1 MISRF
6 SPHNHTEYSNIRLL
20 DATNK
25 LENLV
30 KRGIEIGLAGL
41 AITDHE
47 SLAGSVKICKL
58 QEKYPDFKI
67 AIGNEIYLTDTREK
81 NQKYYHFI
89 LIAKEAEGHRQ
100 LRELS
105 SLAWVNGYMDRGLM
119 RVPTL
124 KEDLEKVVRANPGHL
139 IATTACIG
147 GELSQNI
154 LIAHDAK
161 KVKDEHTLL
170 AASTRLDDFVSWCLR
185 IFENDFYLEIAPG
198 ASKEQIIVNAKILEY
213 GKVKKI
219 PVVIGD
225 DAHYLKKEDRFVH
238 KAYLNSADG
247 EREVDAFYQYAYLH
261 NEEDCL
267 RDLMPTCEA
276 LNLIWD
282 ITIEQLYKKLCDN
295 SIDMFNKIETYSLLH
310 NQTIP
315 SVEVKDYPKA
325 NEFYPQ
331 YQITRKEVISENYPI
346 LSNMLKSDDKYDRYW
361 INQCLEKLRDKGLY
375 KKEYLSR
382 LEEEADVKKTISEKL
397 GTNIFKYPIVLQHYI
412 DMMWDCGSLVGAGR
426 GSSCS
431 GLNHYLLGVT
441 QLDPIKWNLPFFR
454 YINKERI
461 ELPDIDLDL
470 CPSKRPLIMK
480 KIKAERGQK
489 FDVNMPE
496 ELRSELGA
504 TFVTTFGTETAKSAI
519 QTACRGYRSEQY
531 PDGIDS
537 DIGTYLA
544 SLVPVERGF
553 NWTVEE
559 MVNGNPDKG
568 RQPVALFNAEVAQY
582 PGLLETILGIE
593 GLVKSRGIHAS
604 GVILFDEDPF
614 KFGCFMRAP
623 NGEVTTQYDL
633 HDCEAAGMTKYD
645 FLVTS
650 VQDMLMQTIQFL
662 QDDGELPQDW
672 TLREIYD
679 EYLHPEVLDIKDKK
693 TWDNIKNG
701 RILSCFQFD
710 SDIGSQGIK
719 KVQPNDILELSNTN
733 GLIRLMAPDGEENPM
748 DKYVRFKTNPGQW
761 DIEMQTYGLTDE
773 EQDAFRKYLKVSF
786 GVGISQ
792 EQLMKSLMDPD
803 ICGFGLKDAN
813 AARKIIGKKQM
824 SKIPELRAKI
834 KEQAK
839 SDAVGRYVW
848 DAVARPQLGYSFSDI
863 HALAY
868 SFIGYQTA
876 YIASKWNPIY
886 WDTAVLVV
894 NSGSL
899 EEAEI
904 YDDDIE
910 DVEIKEKN
918 TDYTKVA
925 KAIGEIIDHHIKISL
940 IDINRSDYG
949 FKPDVKNNQIL
960 YGLKALSGVN
970 TEIINE
976 IKKNRPYKNIIDFM
990 NKVKVKKP
998 AMISLIKSGA
1008 FDNYG
1013 LIEGDKDKIRY
1024 ANMVYYLMKT
1034 SEPKK
1039 KLNLQN
1045 MPGLVAKR
1053 ILPEK
1058 LKFEERIFNFTQH
1071 LKHHK
1076 WVDKS
1081 TNAEYYVLVPK
1092 EAYDF
1097 YVMCGQE
1104 HSEFKDEYI
1113 EVIDGVP
1120 VIKQDIWKK
1129 QIYDIYMN
1137 NVRVWLK
1144 DNQEETLKKY
1154 NEVLFMDEWNKY
1166 IKNNNLASWE
1176 MDALCFYYHDH
1187 ELINM
1192 NKNKYGIDNFFD
1204 YNEEPEI
1211 ESLWRGN
1218 IPIYKLFRI
1227 AGTVISKNDVRHT
1240 IALLTTE
1247 GVVPVKFNRDM
1258 YAMYKRQISE
1268 LQPNG
1273 TKKVV
1278 EKGWF
1283 KRGTM
1288 LIINGFRRDDMFV
1301 AKKYAKTQ
1309 GHTIYKITEINENG
1323 EIKIENERGK
1333 AN

>member
-1 MISRF
+1 MIQRF

-20 DATNK
+20 DSTNK

-47 SLAGSVKICKL
+47 SLAGSIKICKL

-67 AIGNEIYLTDTREK
+67 AIGNEIYLTDTRDK

-89 LIAKEAEGHRQ
+89 LIAKDAEGHRQ

-105 SLAWVNGYMDRGLM
+105 SLAWANGYYDRGTQL

-124 KEDLEKVVRANPGHL
+124 KSDLERVVRANPGHL

-154 LIAHDAK
+154 LRIHDAL
-161 KVKDEHTLL
+161 KVNDTDLRFQAIENINNF
-170 AASTRLDDFVSWCLR
+170 LDWCTG
-185 IFENDFYLEIAPG
+185 IFNDDFYLEIAPG
-198 ASKEQIIVNAKILEY
+198 ASKEQVLVNQKIMQYAIHTGIGIVL
-213 GKVKKI
+213 
-219 PVVIGD
+219 GD

-238 KAYLNSADG
+238 KAYLNSTDG
-247 EREVDAFYQYAYLH
+247 EREVDTFYQYAYLH
-261 NEEDCL
+261 SEEDCL
-267 RDLMPTCEA
+267 EDLTPSFEGSTEE
-276 LNLIWD
+276 I
-282 ITIEQLYKKLCDN
+282 YKCLCN
-295 SIDMFNKIETYSLLH
+295 WSMDMFNKIETYSLLH

-315 SVEVKDYPKA
+315 SIDIPNVPKG
-325 NEFYPQ
+325 E
-331 YQITRKEVISENYPI
+331 IKGIKEKYPI
-346 LSNMLKSDDKYDRYW
+346 LTSMLKSDDNYDRYW
-361 INQCLEKLRDKGLY
+361 SFNCINKLMTLNKCNDT
-375 KKEYLSR
+375 YLSR

-489 FDVNMPE
+489 FDANMPE

-519 QTACRGYRSEQY
+519 QTACRGYRSEDY

-553 NWTVEE
+553 NWTVNE

-568 RQPVALFNAEVAQY
+568 RQPVALFNAEVTQY

-593 GLVKSRGIHAS
+593 GLIKSRGIHAS

-623 NGEVTTQYDL
+623 NGEVVTQYDL

-650 VQDMLMQTIQFL
+650 VQDMLTQTIQFL

-679 EYLHPEVLDIKDKK
+679 EYLHPEVLDIKDKR

-701 RILSCFQFD
+701 KILSCFQFD

-748 DKYVRFKTNPGQW
+748 DKYVRFKANPGQW
-761 DIEMQTYGLTDE
+761 DMEMQTYGLTNE

-813 AARKIIGKKQM
+813 TARKIIGKKQM

-876 YIASKWNPIY
+876 YVASKWNPIY

-949 FKPDVKNNQIL
+949 FKPDVNNNQIL

-970 TEIINE
+970 TETINE

-1008 FDNYG
+1008 FDNCG
-1013 LIEGDKDKIRY
+1013 LIEGDKDKVRY

-1045 MPGLVAKR
+1045 MSGLVTKR
-1053 ILPEK
+1053 IIPEK
-1058 LKFEERIFNFTQH
+1058 LKFETRIFNFTQH

-1097 YVMCGQE
+1097 YIMCGQE
-1104 HSEFKDEYI
+1104 HPEFKDEYI

-1192 NKNKYGIDNFFD
+1192 NKNKYGVDNFFD
-1204 YNEEPEI
+1204 YNEEPEV
-1211 ESLWRGN
+1211 ESFWRGN

-1268 LQPNG
+1268 LQPDG
-1273 TKKVV
+1273 SKKVV

-1301 AKKYAKTQ
+1301 AKKYSKTQ

-1333 AN
+1333 AS

>member
-1 MISRF
+1 MIQRF

-89 LIAKEAEGHRQ
+89 LIAKDAEGHRQ

-124 KEDLEKVVRANPGHL
+124 KEDLERVVRANPGHL

-154 LIAHDAK
+154 LKIHDAK
-161 KVKDEHTLL
+161 KTGDKDAELI
-170 AASTRLDDFVSWCLR
+170 STKNISNFVNWCTDVFDD
-185 IFENDFYLEIAPG
+185 DFYLEIAPG
-198 ASKEQIIVNAKILEY
+198 ASKEQILVNQKIMEFAVHTGIGIVL
-213 GKVKKI
+213 
-219 PVVIGD
+219 GD

-238 KAYLNSADG
+238 KAYLNSTDG
-247 EREVDAFYQYAYLH
+247 EREVDTFYQYAYLH
-261 NEEDCL
+261 GEEDCIE
-267 RDLMPTCEA
+267 DLTPSFEGSTEEIYKA
-276 LNLIWD
+276 LCGW
-282 ITIEQLYKKLCDN
+282 
-295 SIDMFNKIETYSLLH
+295 SMDMFNKIETYSLLH

-315 SVEVKDYPKA
+315 SVEVKDYEKITPIQA
-325 NEFYPQ
+325 NWYNETTIKYPTLTTMFQ
-331 YQITRKEVISENYPI
+331 
-346 LSNMLKSDDKYDRYW
+346 SDDKYDRYW
-361 INQCLEKLRDKGLY
+361 VNQCVDKLRSL
-375 KKEYLSR
+375 KKDNDEYLSR

-470 CPSKRPLIMK
+470 CPSKRPLIMR
-480 KIKAERGQK
+480 KIKNERGQK
-489 FDVNMPE
+489 FDTNMAP

-519 QTACRGYRSEQY
+519 QTACRGYRSEEY
-531 PDGIDS
+531 PDGIDT

-568 RQPVALFNAEVAQY
+568 RQPIALFNTEVEKY
-582 PGLLETILGIE
+582 PGLLEIILGIE
-593 GLVKSRGIHAS
+593 GLIKSRGIHAS
-604 GVILFDEDPF
+604 GVIMFDEDPF
-614 KFGCFMRAP
+614 EFGCFMKAP
-623 NGEVTTQYDL
+623 NGEVVTQYDL

-645 FLVTS
+645 FLLTS

-662 QDDGELPQDW
+662 QDDNELPQDW

-679 EYLHPEVLDIKDKK
+679 EYLHPEVLDIKDIR
-693 TWDNIKNG
+693 TWDNIKKG
-701 RILSCFQFD
+701 KVLACFQFD

-748 DKYVRFKTNPGQW
+748 DKYVRFKANPGSW
-761 DIEMQTYGLTDE
+761 DMEMNHYGLTQE
-773 EQDAFRKYLKVSF
+773 EQNAFRKYLKVSF

-803 ICGFGLKDAN
+803 ICGFGLGDAN

-824 SKIPELRAKI
+824 SKIPDLRAKI
-834 KEQAK
+834 KECAK

-876 YIASKWNPIY
+876 YIATKWNPIY

-899 EEAEI
+899 EENEI
-904 YDDDIE
+904 YDDDIDE
-910 DVEIKEKN
+910 VDVKEKN
-918 TDYTKVA
+918 TDYA
-925 KAIGEIIDHHIKISL
+925 KIARAIGEIIDHHIKLSL
-940 IDINRSDYG
+940 IDINKSDYG
-949 FKPDVKNNQIL
+949 FKPDVENNQIL

-970 TEIINE
+970 AEMITQ
-976 IKKNRPYKNIIDFM
+976 IKENRPYANIIDFM
-990 NKVKVKKP
+990 NKIKIKKP

-1008 FDNYG
+1008 FDNCEDCFG
-1013 LIEGDKDKIRY
+1013 VGDNADKKRY
-1024 ANMVYYLMKT
+1024 ANMVYYIYQAC
-1034 SEPKK
+1034 EPKK

-1045 MPGLVAKR
+1045 MNGLINKNM
-1053 ILPEK
+1053 LPASLSKEK
-1058 LKFEERIFNFTQH
+1058 SIYSFTKYLHQ
-1071 LKHHK
+1071 HK
-1076 WVDKS
+1076 WVNKE
-1081 TNAEYYVLVPK
+1081 NNKEYYVLVPD
-1092 EAYDF
+1092 EAYQF
-1097 YVMCGQE
+1097 YLKTGNADWVE
-1104 HSEFKDEYI
+1104 I
-1113 EVIDGVP
+1113 VDGVP
-1120 VIKQDIWKK
+1120 IIEQKIWKK
-1129 QIYDIYMN
+1129 NVYDLYMD
-1137 NVRVWLK
+1137 NVRTWLK
-1144 DNQEETLKKY
+1144 DNQEEMLVAY
-1154 NEVLFMDEWNKY
+1154 NQVLFEETWNKY
-1166 IKNNNLASWE
+1166 IKNNSLSSWE
-1176 MDALCFYYHDH
+1176 MDSLCFYYHDH
-1187 ELINM
+1187 ELKNM
-1192 NKNKYGIDNFFD
+1192 DEEKYGVVNFFD
-1204 YNEEPEI
+1204 YPSEPI
-1211 ESLWRGN
+1211 VDTWWREK
-1218 IPIYKLFRI
+1218 IPIYQLYRI
-1227 AGTVISKNDVRHT
+1227 AGTVISKNDVRHSV
-1240 IALLTTE
+1240 ALLTNY

-1258 YAMYKRQISE
+1258 YAMYKRQLSE
-1268 LQPNG
+1268 VQPDG
-1273 TKKVV
+1273 TKKIT

-1283 KRGTM
+1283 TRGTM
-1288 LIINGFRRDDMFV
+1288 LIINGFRRDNQFV
-1301 AKKYAKTQ
+1301 AKKYAKTG
-1309 GHTIYKITEINENG
+1309 GHTVYKIIEINEHG
-1323 EIKIENERGK
+1323 EITIENERGK
-1333 AN
+1333 N

>member
-1 MISRF
+1 MIPRF
-6 SPHNHTEYSNIRLL
+6 SCHNHTEFSNFRLL

-25 LENLV
+25 LEDLV
-30 KRGIEIGLAGL
+30 KRGIEIGLKGL

-47 SLAGSVKICKL
+47 TIASSIRVCKL

-67 AIGNEIYLTDTREK
+67 AIGNEIYLTDTR
-81 NQKYYHFI
+81 NRGQKYYHFI
-89 LIAKEAEGHRQ
+89 LIAKDAEGHRQ

-105 SLAWVNGYMDRGLM
+105 SIAWLNGYMDKGLM

-124 KEDLEKVVRANPGHL
+124 KSDLEKVVRKNPGHL

-147 GELSQNI
+147 GELSQCMLGMNEARTI
-154 LIAHDAK
+154 GDTVQEK
-161 KVKDEHTLL
+161 EFSQR
-170 AASTRLDDFVSWCLR
+170 ASDFIIWCQDL
-185 IFENDFYLEIAPG
+185 FDKDFYIEIAPG
-198 ASKEQIIVNAKILEY
+198 ASKEQIYVNQTLMRFANHYNFK
-213 GKVKKI
+213 
-219 PVVIGD
+219 VVIGD

-238 KAYLNSADG
+238 KAYLNSANG

-261 NEEDCL
+261 DEQDCITDLYPSFEDSIM
-267 RDLMPTCEA
+267 DV
-276 LNLIWD
+276 
-282 ITIEQLYKKLCDN
+282 YKWCCQN
-295 SIDMFNKIETYSLLH
+295 SIDMYDSIETYSLLH

-315 SVEVKDYPKA
+315 SVEVTYYPKR
-325 NEFYPQ
+325 E
-331 YQITRKEVISENYPI
+331 RKQDFAENFPT
-346 LSNMLKSDDKYDRYW
+346 LTKMFSSDDAYDRYW
-361 INQCLEKLRDKGLY
+361 VNQCCDKLEALGKHNGT
-375 KKEYLSR
+375 YLGR

-480 KIKAERGQK
+480 KIKAERGDK
-489 FDVNMPE
+489 FDINMPS
-496 ELRSELGA
+496 ELRNELGA

-519 QTACRGYRSEQY
+519 TTACRGYRSPEY

-537 DIGTYLA
+537 DIATYLA

-553 NWTVEE
+553 NWTIDE

-568 RQPVALFNAEVAQY
+568 RQPVALFNAEVAKY
-582 PGLLETILGIE
+582 PGLLEIILGIE

-614 KFGCFMRAP
+614 EFGCFMKAP
-623 NGEVTTQYDL
+623 NGEVVTQYDL

-645 FLVTS
+645 FLLTS
-650 VQDMLMQTIQFL
+650 VQDMIMQAIEFL
-662 QDDGELPQDW
+662 QEDNELPQDW

-679 EYLHPEVLDIKDKK
+679 EYLHPEKLDIKDVA
-693 TWDNIKNG
+693 TWRNIKAG
-701 RILSCFQFD
+701 KVLACFQFD

-719 KVQPNDILELSNTN
+719 KVQPADILELSNTN

-748 DKYVRFKTNPGQW
+748 DKYVRFKANPGQW
-761 DIEMQTYGLTDE
+761 DREMESYGLTEDE
-773 EQDAFRKYLKVSF
+773 QNAFRKYLNVSF

-803 ICGFGLKDAN
+803 ICGFSLKDAN

-824 SKIPELRAKI
+824 SKIPELRAQI

-839 SDAVGRYVW
+839 SDAVGKYVW

-876 YIASKWNPIY
+876 YIATRWNPIY

-910 DVEIKEKN
+910 ELEMKEKN
-918 TDYTKVA
+918 TDYAKVA
-925 KAIGEIIDHHIKISL
+925 KAIGEIIDHRIKVSL
-940 IDINRSDYG
+940 IDINESDYG

-960 YGLKALSGVN
+960 YGLKALAGVN
-970 TEIINE
+970 AEAIE
-976 IKKNRPYKNIIDFM
+976 LIKQNRPYKNIIEFLS
-990 NKVKVKKP
+990 KVKLKKT
-998 AMISLIKSGA
+998 AVISLIKSGA
-1008 FDNYG
+1008 FDNCDG
-1013 LIEGDKDKIRY
+1013 SCFGIDNEDKDRIRY
-1024 ANMVYYLMKT
+1024 ANMVYYLMQT

-1045 MPGLVAKR
+1045 MNGLIQQG
-1053 ILPEK
+1053 ILPDEFDFEK
-1058 LKFEERIFNFTQH
+1058 KIYAMNKYLGQ
-1071 LKHHK
+1071 HK
-1076 WVDKS
+1076 WIDPS
-1081 TNAEYYVLVPK
+1081 TKVEYFVFAAK
-1092 EAYDF
+1092 EVYDF
-1097 YVMCGQE
+1097 YLQCATNHM
-1104 HSEFKDEYI
+1104 EFCYDYI
-1113 EVIDGVP
+1113 EIVDGVP
-1120 VIKQDIWKK
+1120 IIKQDLWKK
-1129 QIYDIYMN
+1129 YIYNVYMDK
-1137 NVRVWLK
+1137 VRTWLK
-1144 DNQEETLKKY
+1144 ENQTEALAAY
-1154 NEVLFMDEWNKY
+1154 NAALFMDEWNKY
-1166 IKNNNLASWE
+1166 IKNDNLASWE
-1176 MDALCFYYHDH
+1176 MDALCFYYHEH
-1187 ELINM
+1187 ELINLDEQ
-1192 NKNKYGIDNFFD
+1192 KYGIINFFD
-1204 YNEEPEI
+1204 YPSEPI
-1211 ESLWRGN
+1211 VESYWRKN
-1218 IPIYKLFRI
+1218 IPIYKLYRI
-1227 AGTVISKNDVRHT
+1227 AGTVISKNDVRHS
-1240 IALLTTE
+1240 ISLLTKY
-1247 GVVPVKFNRDM
+1247 GVVPVKFSRDM
-1258 YAMYKRQISE
+1258 YAMYKRQLSE
-1268 LQPNG
+1268 VQSDG

-1283 KRGTM
+1283 TRGTK

-1301 AKKYAKTQ
+1301 VKKYSKTQ
-1309 GHTIYKITEINENG
+1309 GHTIYKITSIDKYGNIEL
-1323 EIKIENERGK
+1323 ENERADNGTGT
-1333 AN
+1333 N